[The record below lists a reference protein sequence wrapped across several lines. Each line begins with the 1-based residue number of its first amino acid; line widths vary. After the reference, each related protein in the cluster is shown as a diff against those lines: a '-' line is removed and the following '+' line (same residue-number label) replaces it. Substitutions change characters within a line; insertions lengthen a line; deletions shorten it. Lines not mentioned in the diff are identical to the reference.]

1 MRQAYLDLVG
11 CINVKKTYVYASYAF
26 CLWSLKNCHIL
37 LLDFLLKWNVRS
49 CWTMVYRSTVCPT
62 KWAAVVLVLV
72 ESSMHFFHLKD
83 QMRWFT
89 PSNNIVSDV
98 YAVYN
103 AYDVLHYIKQ
113 PSVCWTSLIMFS
125 GHVSRQK
132 SHVVSVAIFIF
143 VIIHCLCLLVWFK
156 LYFGIY

>member
-1 MRQAYLDLVG
+1 MVYEN
-11 CINVKKTYVYASYAF
+11 INLHQREKAYVYASYAF

-83 QMRWFT
+83 RMRWFT
-89 PSNNIVSDV
+89 PSDNIVSDL

-103 AYDVLHYIKQ
+103 AYHVLHYFKQ

-125 GHVSRQK
+125 GRVFPPKIAHGKRSR
-132 SHVVSVAIFIF
+132 
-143 VIIHCLCLLVWFK
+143 IHICNHTLLTFTCWF
-156 LYFGIY
+156 